1 MTAAADAADR
11 ARLLA
16 AVLTHVPFDGWSAAA
31 LRAGARDSGID
42 AATALR
48 LFPDGPA
55 GLIAAF
61 SAEADRAILDT
72 LAATD
77 LAPLRMPERIALA
90 VRARIEAIAPH
101 REAARR
107 AAAHLALPNASALGA
122 RLLYRTVEAM
132 WTGAGD
138 RAADFSWY
146 TKRATLAAVYAAT
159 LLAWFDDRSEG
170 NAATWAFLDRRLAD
184 VARLGRLG
192 KSVEA
197 ILARAPGCLRATAPR
212 RPGRR
217 WAPPRSR
224 AV

>member
-16 AVLTHVPFDGWSAAA
+16 AVLAHVPFDGWSGAAI
-31 LRAGARDSGID
+31 RAGAREIGID
-42 AATALR
+42 PATARR

-55 GLIAAF
+55 GLLAAF
-61 SAEADRAILDT
+61 SAEADCAMLVA

-77 LAPLRMPERIALA
+77 LATLRMPERIALA

-107 AAAHLALPNASALGA
+107 AAGHLALPTSGALGA
-122 RLLYRTVEAM
+122 TLLYRTVEAM
-132 WTGAGD
+132 WTGVGD
-138 RAADFSWY
+138 RSADFGWY

-170 NAATWAFLDRRLAD
+170 FTATWGFLDRRLAD
-184 VARLGRLG
+184 VARLGRFR

-197 ILARAPGCLRATAPR
+197 VMTRAPEALRMAAPR

-217 WAPPRSR
+217 WTPPRSR